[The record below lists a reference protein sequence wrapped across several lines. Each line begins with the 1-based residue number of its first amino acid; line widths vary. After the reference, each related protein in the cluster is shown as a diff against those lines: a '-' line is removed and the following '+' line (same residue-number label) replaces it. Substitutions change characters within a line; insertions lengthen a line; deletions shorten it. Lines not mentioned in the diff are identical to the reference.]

1 MASESP
7 FFLILFLLKYV
18 IVVIFSVF
26 FNLFGL
32 YFYLLYLCKRKQQTI
47 TPPCF
52 CTSESWIQ
60 KRKERNYDTAEISCR
75 DFGTS
80 RWSGAG

>member
-1 MASESP
+1 MTSETQ
-7 FFLILFLLKYV
+7 FFLILFLWECE
-18 IVVIFSVF
+18 IVVIFSIIL
-26 FNLFGL
+26 NLFGL

-60 KRKERNYDTAEISCR
+60 KRKGHNYDTAETSCR